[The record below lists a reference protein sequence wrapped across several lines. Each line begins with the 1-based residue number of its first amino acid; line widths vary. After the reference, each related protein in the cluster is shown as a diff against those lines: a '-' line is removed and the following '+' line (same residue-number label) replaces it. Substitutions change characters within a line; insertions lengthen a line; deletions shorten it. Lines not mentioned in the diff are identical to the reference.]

1 MLYTIRLRSRWRSH
15 LNCVDWSFVD
25 GPRWRGDKV
34 RGGAIIVGHMLVV
47 IDVFGD
53 DQH

>member
-1 MLYTIRLRSRWRSH
+1 MLYTIRLRPRWRYH

-34 RGGAIIVGHMLVV
+34 RGAIIVGHMLVV